1 MECGL
6 KMAVTFGFFDSVQ
19 GDRVYDADDISNYF
33 LKLIS
38 NGVFATPS
46 NAMQVQANSGMT
58 VGVTA
63 GWGFINCKWVNNSTT
78 YLITLDTPDVALP
91 RIDRIVMR
99 LDKSIGVRSIVITN
113 KTGTPSANPTA
124 PALQRSGNIYELS
137 LAQIAV
143 GADVSEITQ
152 ADITDERPDTSLC
165 GFVTGLIDQID
176 TTNLFAQFTNA
187 FEVWFERVQ
196 QTVQAT
202 NMIEGN
208 RYVVPLDE
216 DGTLSDFEIPTSN
229 YNFALDVLH
238 VFVNGML
245 LTPDV
250 DYHEAH
256 DSQGTTTILLI
267 RDVDVIGTV
276 VEYEVLKGVNVSGA
290 QTVVSQVTQLRTD
303 VGNIENRLNGLSFI
317 KCTQAYYDA
326 MASHDADTVYFIVG

>member
-1 MECGL
+1 
-6 KMAVTFGFFDSVQ
+6 MAVSFGFFDSIQ
-19 GDRVYDADDISNYF
+19 GDRVYNADDISNYF

-46 NAMQVQANSGMT
+46 NAMQVQANNGMT

-99 LDKSIGVRSIVITN
+99 LDKSVGVRSIVITN

-152 ADITDERPDTSLC
+152 ADITDERPDTDLC

-176 TTNLFAQFTNA
+176 TTNLFAQFTSA
-187 FEVWFERVQ
+187 FNVWFDAIRDE
-196 QTVQAT
+196 VQAT
-202 NMIEGN
+202 NMIAGN

-216 DGTLSDFEIPTSN
+216 DGELADFEIPQGN
-229 YNFALDVLH
+229 YNYTLDVLH
-238 VFVNGML
+238 VYVNGML
-245 LTPDV
+245 LTPSV
-250 DYHEAH
+250 DYHESHDAH
-256 DSQGTTTILLI
+256 GTTTITLI
-267 RDVDVIGTV
+267 RTVDVIGTV
-276 VEYEVLKGVNVSGA
+276 VEYEVLKGVDVAGA

-303 VGNIENRLNGLSFI
+303 LNAIITRLGGLSFK
-317 KCTQAYYDA
+317 KCTQAYYDN
-326 MASHDADTVYFIVG
+326 MASHDSNTLYLIVD

>member
-1 MECGL
+1 
-6 KMAVTFGFFDSVQ
+6 MAVTYGFFDSIQ
-19 GDRVYDADDISNYF
+19 GDRVYNADDISNYF

-46 NAMQVQANSGMT
+46 NAMQVQANNGMT

-78 YLITLDTPDVALP
+78 YLVTLDTPDVALP

-99 LDKSIGVRSIVITN
+99 LDKSVGVRSIVITN

-152 ADITDERPDTSLC
+152 ADITDERPDTDLC

-176 TTNLFAQFTNA
+176 TTNLFAQFTSA
-187 FEVWFERVQ
+187 FDVWFERVQ

-202 NMIEGN
+202 NMIAGN

-216 DGTLSDFEIPTSN
+216 DGELSDFDIPNGN

-238 VFVNGML
+238 IYVNGML
-245 LTPDV
+245 LTPGV
-250 DYHEAH
+250 DYHEGHSPAA
-256 DSQGTTTILLI
+256 TNIVLI
-267 RDVDVIGTV
+267 RTVDVIGTV
-276 VEYEVLKGVNVSGA
+276 VEYEVIKGVDVAGA

-303 VGNIENRLNGLSFI
+303 LNAILSRLNGLSFV
-317 KCTQAYYDA
+317 KCTQAYYDN
-326 MASHDADTVYFIVG
+326 MQSHDSNTVYFIVG

>member
-1 MECGL
+1 
-6 KMAVTFGFFDSVQ
+6 MAVTYGFFDSVQ

-152 ADITDERPDTSLC
+152 ADITDERPDTDLC

-216 DGTLSDFEIPTSN
+216 DGELSDFTIPTSN

-238 VFVNGML
+238 VYVNGML

-250 DYHEAH
+250 DYQEAH
-256 DSQGTTTILLI
+256 NSQGTTTILLI
-267 RDVDVIGTV
+267 RTVDVIGTV
-276 VEYEVLKGVNVSGA
+276 VEYEVLKGVDVAGA

-303 VGNIENRLNGLSFI
+303 VGNIENRLNGLSFV
-317 KCTQAYYDA
+317 KCTQSYYDN
-326 MASHDADTVYFIVG
+326 MASHDANTVYFIVG